1 MLQTLEQMLPLL
13 EQGQAVALSLA
24 LERSGSAPTPAGA
37 TLLVSADRVAGT
49 LGGGQMEAGMVRLS
63 REALASGRASLSR
76 FNFDSD
82 TVQPGGMLCGGR
94 IAFYTFV
101 VRPTPEALGFW
112 SAVLN
117 SARKGERVWLLLAV
131 SEGEAAGWA
140 GVSALVE
147 DGAVKAGSLTET
159 TWETA
164 VLRALEGRSAEQDT
178 LFLTLETPSTAWPG
192 LAGFL
197 ARPLVSP
204 PRLLVLGGGH
214 VGLALCR
221 VAALAGFRVTVVD
234 DRPEFATIQ
243 RFPEAEQVLNATF
256 AEAFSSLTPGPG
268 WSVVAVA
275 RSHDQDREAVELALA
290 CPVDYV
296 GMIGSRRK
304 VALLR
309 EHLAARGVDSA
320 RLAGLHAPVGLD
332 IGAETPGEIAVSIA
346 AQLIQV
352 RRSRKPVLVKEI
364 ITL

>member
-1 MLQTLEQMLPLL
+1 MLQTLEQMMPLL
-13 EQGQAVALSLA
+13 EQGQSVALSLA

-37 TLLVSADRVAGT
+37 TLVVSADRVAGT
-49 LGGGQMEAGMVRLS
+49 LGGGQMEAEMVRLS
-63 REALASGRASLSR
+63 RQALSSGRAALTR
-76 FNFDSD
+76 FNFDSA
-82 TVQPGGMLCGGR
+82 TVQPGSMLCGGR
-94 IAFYTFV
+94 IGFYTV
-101 VRPTPEALGFW
+101 VVTPTPEALGFW
-112 SAVLN
+112 SAALQT
-117 SARKGERVWLLLAV
+117 ARRGGRAWLVLAV
-131 SEGEAAGWA
+131 SETEAQWA
-140 GVSALVE
+140 GAAALVE

-159 TWETA
+159 AWESA
-164 VLRALEGRSAEQDT
+164 VLRSLKGRTADQDT
-178 LFLTLETPSTAWPG
+178 LFLALENPSAAWPA

-197 ARPLVSP
+197 ARPFISP

-214 VGLALCR
+214 VGLALSR

-234 DRPEFATIQ
+234 DRPEFATTQ
-243 RFPEAEQVLNATF
+243 RFPEAERVLNASLAQAF
-256 AEAFSSLTPGPG
+256 ASLSPGPG

-309 EHLAARGVDSA
+309 EYLAGRGVDSA
-320 RLAGLHAPVGLD
+320 RLAQLHAPVGLD

-352 RRSRKPVLVKEI
+352 RRSRKPSLLRERI
-364 ITL
+364 EL